1 MKRRQVE
8 HADDDGRY
16 KQAGSAV
23 VASEPAMP
31 LARGRRHAAFQRKQS
46 ALNEQFAAWVAGQ
59 VGTTA
64 RPLALHV
71 RMDCARS
78 LGLLSLTVLTRRHSL
93 PALLPTPLLDVSH
106 TLTHRPSSCVRWTAR

>member
-8 HADDDGRY
+8 HGDDDGRY

-46 ALNEQFAAWVAGQ
+46 ALNEQFAAWVEGQ
-59 VGTTA
+59 VGIHHRA
-64 RPLALHV
+64 PRRPRSDGLRSIAGPPLS
-71 RMDCARS
+71 DCVDTPPSAAS
-78 LGLLSLTVLTRRHSL
+78 ATS
-93 PALLPTPLLDVSH
+93 PPTLNTSSH
-106 TLTHRPSSCVRWTAR
+106 TLTHRPYVGPGKG